1 MTRPIYK
8 ILLSLST
15 TLLLACQSHRTEP
28 QAELMV
34 SIAPLK
40 YIVEQITADDF
51 HVGVLVPAGASPET
65 FDPTPRQMKSVEDAT
80 LLFTTGL
87 IEFEQNIV
95 GRVGNGKNIV
105 ALHHGIDLIEGTH
118 EHEQHEEQTEHS
130 HEHHS
135 QATHSH
141 HHGIDPHVWTSP
153 RELKT
158 MARNAYEAIM
168 QQYPDSTKYTATYNR
183 LVEQLDALDRECRQA
198 CENSSTRAFVI
209 YHPALTYLSRAY
221 SIEQIAVEED
231 GKEPS
236 ARHIATLIDA
246 ARTKGVT
253 CLLYQSQFPR
263 SVVDVIA
270 RDMGVEAVE
279 FDPLAENV
287 VENIATITRL
297 ITATK

>member
-1 MTRPIYK
+1 
-8 ILLSLST
+8 
-15 TLLLACQSHRTEP
+15 
-28 QAELMV
+28 MV

-40 YIVEQITADDF
+40 YIVEQITSDDF

-65 FDPTPRQMKSVEDAT
+65 FDPTPRQMKSIEDAT

-95 GRVGNGKNIV
+95 QRVGDGANVV

-118 EHEQHEEQTEHS
+118 EHNEHAEHS
-130 HEHHS
+130 HDEHAS
-135 QATHSH
+135 HSH

-168 QQYPDSTKYTATYNR
+168 QQYPDSAKYTTSYNR
-183 LVEQLDALDRECRQA
+183 LVEQLDALDRECQIM

-209 YHPALTYLSRAY
+209 YHPALTYFSRAY

-253 CLLYQSQFPR
+253 FLLYQSQFPR
-263 SVVDVIA
+263 SVIDVIA

>member
-1 MTRPIYK
+1 MTRYIYN
-8 ILLSLST
+8 ILLALSS
-15 TLLLACQSHRTEP
+15 TLLFACQSQRSEP
-28 QAELMV
+28 QAEMMV

-95 GRVGNGKNIV
+95 ARIGNRANIV
-105 ALHHGIDLIEGTH
+105 ELHHGIDLIEGTH
-118 EHEQHEEQTEHS
+118 EHEQHTEHS
-130 HEHHS
+130 HEQHS
-135 QATHSH
+135 PATHSH
-141 HHGIDPHVWTSP
+141 HHGIDPHIWTSP

-158 MARNAYEAIM
+158 MARNAYDAIM
-168 QQYPDSTKYTATYNR
+168 QQYPDSTKYTASYNR
-183 LVEQLDALDRECRQA
+183 LVEQLDALDAECRQMYDKSA
-198 CENSSTRAFVI
+198 TRAFVI
-209 YHPALTYLSRAY
+209 YHPALTYLARAY
-221 SIEQIAVEED
+221 TIEQIAVEED

-270 RDMGVEAVE
+270 RDMGVEAEE

-287 VENIATITRL
+287 VENIASITRL

>member
-1 MTRPIYK
+1 M
-8 ILLSLST
+8 
-15 TLLLACQSHRTEP
+15 
-28 QAELMV
+28 MV

-40 YIVEQITADDF
+40 YIVEQITDSDF
-51 HVGVLVPAGASPET
+51 HIGVLVPAGASPET
-65 FDPTPRQMKSVEDAT
+65 FDPTPRQMKCVEDAT

-87 IEFEQNIV
+87 IEFEQNIIE
-95 GRVGNGKNIV
+95 RIGNGANIV
-105 ALHHGIDLIEGTH
+105 ELHHGIDLIEGSH
-118 EHEQHEEQTEHS
+118 EHEQQAEHS

-135 QATHSH
+135 PATHSH
-141 HHGIDPHVWTSP
+141 HHGIDPHIWNSP

-168 QQYPDSTKYTATYNR
+168 QQYPDSTKYTASYNR
-183 LVEQLDALDRECRQA
+183 LVEQLEALDAECRQMYDESA
-198 CENSSTRAFVI
+198 TRAFVI
-209 YHPALTYLSRAY
+209 YHPALTYLARAY

-287 VENIATITRL
+287 VENIASITRL
-297 ITATK
+297 ITNRK

>member
-8 ILLSLST
+8 ILLTLSA
-15 TLLLACQSHRTEP
+15 TLLLACQSHRAEP

-65 FDPTPRQMKSVEDAT
+65 FDPTPRQMKSIEDAT

-95 GRVGNGKNIV
+95 QRVGDGANVV

-118 EHEQHEEQTEHS
+118 EHAEHS
-130 HEHHS
+130 HDEH
-135 QATHSH
+135 ATHSH

-168 QQYPDSTKYTATYNR
+168 QQYPDSAKYTTSYNR
-183 LVEQLDALDRECRQA
+183 LVEQLDALDGECQTM

-209 YHPALTYLSRAY
+209 YHPALTYFSRAY

-270 RDMGVEAVE
+270 LDMGVEAVE

>member
-1 MTRPIYK
+1 MTRYIYN
-8 ILLSLST
+8 ILLALSS
-15 TLLLACQSHRTEP
+15 TLLFACQSQRSEP
-28 QAELMV
+28 QAEMMV

-40 YIVEQITADDF
+40 YIVEQITDSDF
-51 HVGVLVPAGASPET
+51 HIGVLVPAGASPET

-95 GRVGNGKNIV
+95 ARIGNRANIV
-105 ALHHGIDLIEGTH
+105 ELHHGIDLIEGSH
-118 EHEQHEEQTEHS
+118 EHEQQAEHS

-135 QATHSH
+135 PATHSH
-141 HHGIDPHVWTSP
+141 HHGIDPHIWTSP

-158 MARNAYEAIM
+158 MARNAYDAIM
-168 QQYPDSTKYTATYNR
+168 QQYPDSTKYTASYNR
-183 LVEQLDALDRECRQA
+183 FMEQLDALDAECRQMYDESA
-198 CENSSTRAFVI
+198 TRAFVI
-209 YHPALTYLSRAY
+209 YHPALTYLARAY
-221 SIEQIAVEED
+221 TIEQIAVEED

-270 RDMGVEAVE
+270 RDMGVEAEE

-287 VENIATITRL
+287 VENIASITRL

>member
-1 MTRPIYK
+1 
-8 ILLSLST
+8 
-15 TLLLACQSHRTEP
+15 
-28 QAELMV
+28 MV

-40 YIVEQITADDF
+40 YIVEQITSDDF

-65 FDPTPRQMKSVEDAT
+65 FDPTPRQMKSIEDAT

-95 GRVGNGKNIV
+95 QRIGDGANVV

-118 EHEQHEEQTEHS
+118 EHNEHAEHS
-130 HEHHS
+130 HEQHS
-135 QATHSH
+135 PASHSH

-168 QQYPDSTKYTATYNR
+168 QQYPDSAKYTTAYNR
-183 LVEQLDALDRECRQA
+183 LVEQLDALDGECQTMFD
-198 CENSSTRAFVI
+198 NSSTRAFVI
-209 YHPALTYLSRAY
+209 YHPALTYFSRAY

-270 RDMGVEAVE
+270 RDMGVEAVV

>member
-1 MTRPIYK
+1 MTRYIYN
-8 ILLSLST
+8 ILLALSS
-15 TLLLACQSHRTEP
+15 TLLFACQSQRSEP
-28 QAELMV
+28 QAEMMV

-40 YIVEQITADDF
+40 YIVEQITDSDF
-51 HVGVLVPAGASPET
+51 HIGVLVPAGASPET

-95 GRVGNGKNIV
+95 ARIGNRANIV
-105 ALHHGIDLIEGTH
+105 ELHHGIDLIEGSH
-118 EHEQHEEQTEHS
+118 EHEQQAEHS

-135 QATHSH
+135 PATHSH
-141 HHGIDPHVWTSP
+141 HHGIDPHIWTSP

-158 MARNAYEAIM
+158 MAHNAYEAIM
-168 QQYPDSTKYTATYNR
+168 QQYPDSTKYTASYNR
-183 LVEQLDALDRECRQA
+183 FMEQLDALDRECQTM

-209 YHPALTYLSRAY
+209 YHPALTYLARAY
-221 SIEQIAVEED
+221 TIEQIAVEED

-270 RDMGVEAVE
+270 RDMGVEAEE

-287 VENIATITRL
+287 VENIASITRL

>member
-8 ILLSLST
+8 ILLTLSA
-15 TLLLACQSHRTEP
+15 TLLLACQSHRAEP

-40 YIVEQITADDF
+40 YIVEQITSDDF

-65 FDPTPRQMKSVEDAT
+65 FDPTPRQMKSIEDAT

-95 GRVGNGKNIV
+95 QRIGDGANVV
-105 ALHHGIDLIEGTH
+105 ALHHGIDLIEGAH
-118 EHEQHEEQTEHS
+118 EHNEH
-130 HEHHS
+130 
-135 QATHSH
+135 ATHSH

-168 QQYPDSTKYTATYNR
+168 QQYPDSAKYTTSYNR
-183 LVEQLDALDRECRQA
+183 LMEQLDALDRECQTMFD
-198 CENSSTRAFVI
+198 NSSTRAFVI
-209 YHPALTYLSRAY
+209 YHPALTYFSRAY